1 MQPLSI
7 LSPNSWFIIHPRNF
21 LRNKGR
27 DDKGMTGR
35 MGGEGGKAR
44 GRRAGRVRGR
54 ESRKSRPTIQLG
66 LQILTIIFAGKY

>member
-1 MQPLSI
+1 
-7 LSPNSWFIIHPRNF
+7 
-21 LRNKGR
+21 
-27 DDKGMTGR
+27 MTGR